1 MLRKQFSFKHKVFA
15 LPWRLKKIL
24 GVAESRY
31 ELSFCRRL
39 VRLLYEK
46 GCALRCRVRNFVER
60 RILTDASFRCATL
73 SMTKSNS
80 YFKSATP
87 NFGSPSTQALRLFV
101 QGELQLIYSDKP
113 TLQRPYKVEFRR
125 SSQISPGSSQLLL
138 FLYLLQTGFQHH
150 VQSKATH
157 PFY

>member
-1 MLRKQFSFKHKVFA
+1 MLLQN
-15 LPWRLKKIL
+15 

-87 NFGSPSTQALRLFV
+87 A
-101 QGELQLIYSDKP
+101 ELI
-113 TLQRPYKVEFRR
+113 R
-125 SSQISPGSSQLLL
+125 QLLTETEAAL
-138 FLYLLQTGFQHH
+138 EQLKKNYQQLPMLR
-150 VQSKATH
+150 SLEYKLDWIP
-157 PFY
+157 PF